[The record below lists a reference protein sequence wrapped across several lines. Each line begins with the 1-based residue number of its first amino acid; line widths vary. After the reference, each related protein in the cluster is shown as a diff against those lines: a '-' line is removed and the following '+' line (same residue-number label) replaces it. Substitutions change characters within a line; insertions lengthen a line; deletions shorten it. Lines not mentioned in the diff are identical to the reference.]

1 MISDRKIRLAPLMR
15 YMTHTVTLRDS
26 MMKRGEALTVRRI
39 QGALV
44 LQQEHHHGHGTDGCG
59 AMDGVLAAAVADA
72 G

>member
-1 MISDRKIRLAPLMR
+1 MKLSAPIRL
-15 YMTHTVTLRDS
+15 TVTLCNS
-26 MMKRGEALTVRRI
+26 MVKRREALVVCSV

-44 LQQEHHHGHGTDGCG
+44 LQQERNHGCGTNGCG

>member
-1 MISDRKIRLAPLMR
+1 MALRNSMVKRRE
-15 YMTHTVTLRDS
+15 TLII
-26 MMKRGEALTVRRI
+26 RRI

-44 LQQEHHHGHGTDGCG
+44 LQQEHNHGDGTDGCG